1 MSGCV
6 GATVWKVITSFG
18 CCCLA
23 PWWFFIAI
31 MCPFWIL
38 AYKVFFL
45 FKGST
50 GCLIAEHCNIIQWSK
65 QHVYTYIL
73 FIFTHDICMSMQNVT
88 LYSSLYIHI
97 VLKLK
102 ICKSTSRYRYTHL
115 YRSIQYPYLTSKHV
129 NGCTFD
135 SRPWST
141 WSHLWRQQMW
151 SPTLQGEAGP
161 KRPTKQ
167 LLMLHDIIF
176 SLEKKDLSFW
186 DPAYF

>member
-1 MSGCV
+1 MISQPSWVLSG
-6 GATVWKVITSFG
+6 
-18 CCCLA
+18 
-23 PWWFFIAI
+23 
-31 MCPFWIL
+31 
-38 AYKVFFL
+38 L

-50 GCLIAEHCNIIQWSK
+50 GCLMAEHCNIISDQNNMCIYI
-65 QHVYTYIL
+65 YTYIL
-73 FIFTHDICMSMQNVT
+73 FIFTHDICMLMQHVT

-141 WSHLWRQQMW
+141 
-151 SPTLQGEAGP
+151 
-161 KRPTKQ
+161 
-167 LLMLHDIIF
+167 
-176 SLEKKDLSFW
+176 
-186 DPAYF
+186 